1 MAQNITFTVPETA
14 VGTQKVGFDTT
25 QAELIKQAFGYS
37 NVVTESYGQA
47 TKHNLAEIMDEG
59 KSAMFDYSVF
69 MPLVFETTT
78 YNVLIDGQVKKD
90 GASTEEMAFPVV
102 LIEAARSKVIEVT
115 SIEGKN
121 GSVKEFSNLGHYDVS
136 VKGILVG
143 DDGNYPSQQVRK
155 LARLDSRPVAINV
168 TNGLLDYIG
177 VKKLIIKRI
186 NWRSMQG
193 YENLQ
198 AFELECISDEDVELV
213 IENGL

>member
-1 MAQNITFTVPETA
+1 MMQ
-14 VGTQKVGFDTT
+14 
-25 QAELIKQAFGYS
+25 
-37 NVVTESYGQA
+37 
-47 TKHNLAEIMDEG
+47 
-59 KSAMFDYSVF
+59 
-69 MPLVFETTT
+69 
-78 YNVLIDGQVKKD
+78 
-90 GASTEEMAFPVV
+90 MAFPIV
-102 LIEAARSKVIEVT
+102 LIEAARSKVIEIT
-115 SIEGKN
+115 TIEGKN
-121 GSVKEFSNLGHYDVS
+121 GSIKEFASLGHYDIS
-136 VKGILVG
+136 VKGMLVG

-168 TNGLLDYIG
+168 TNDLLDYIG

>member
-1 MAQNITFTVPETA
+1 MAQNITFTVPESA
-14 VGTQKVGFDTT
+14 VGTQKVEFDTT
-25 QAELIKQAFGYS
+25 QAELIKQAFEYS
-37 NVVTESYGQA
+37 NVETKNYGQSA
-47 TKHNLAEIMDEG
+47 KYNLSKIMDEG

-78 YNVLIDGQVKKD
+78 YNVLIDGQVKPE
-90 GASTEEMAFPVV
+90 GASTEKMAFPVV

-115 SIEGKN
+115 TIEGKN
-121 GSVKEFSNLGHYDVS
+121 GSVKEFSSLGHYDIS

-168 TNGLLDYIG
+168 TNDLLDYIG